1 MALKLFV
8 DNDVILKLAQYG
20 ILEQLTMLFT
30 GTTDLVALDS
40 ARYKLLPKRNRLEL
54 CKTEDVAGRVEAFL
68 DAAITVSSEP
78 VDVEILEELNGSPG
92 IDAGE
97 ALLFAAAA
105 SAKNTR
111 VLTGDKRALAGLG
124 GLQHS
129 NCAQALAG
137 KIIMLEAL
145 IQGFSQADP
154 GLTQTVVRSNPT
166 VDKALTNVFGVSS
179 PASSDSVMDGL
190 ESYKGHLKKTLGG
203 LLNDGPPF

>member
-20 ILEQLTMLFT
+20 ILEHLTTLFSNP
-30 GTTDLVALDS
+30 TDLVALDS

-54 CKTEDVAGRVEAFL
+54 CKTEDVASRVEIFL
-68 DAAITVSSEP
+68 DAATPVSSEP
-78 VDVEILEELNGSPG
+78 VAIEILEELNGSPG
-92 IDAGE
+92 IDTGE

-105 SAKNTR
+105 SVDNAR

-145 IQGFSQADP
+145 IQGFNQADP
-154 GLTQTVVRSNPT
+154 ELTQNVVRSNPT

-179 PASSDSVMDGL
+179 PAAADSVVDGL
-190 ESYKGHLKKTLGG
+190 ESYKGHVKKKLGE